1 MAVAIPVV
9 LIVVVTMVVVGTIGY
24 VIDNGTKD

>member
-1 MAVAIPVV
+1 MAVAVPVV

-24 VIDNGTKD
+24 VIDNGTRD